1 MSSFSEMGATRVL
14 CGAAQQ
20 ASSLC
25 GNSPASWNSKLTS
38 WIRPDSVRPGVDP
51 LISIRSD
58 DRYSGARRTQGR
70 RQVRGIRLALS
81 SCLLLAL
88 VAGCTKTAAFTEVKP
103 ADELYA
109 EGLEKLEGRRIF
121 WLFRMINYDA
131 AIESFQAIIDNYPY
145 SDFEDRAQLKI
156 ADAYFDDERYEEAL
170 AYYQDFSDL
179 HTQHKK
185 VAYALLR
192 AAQCHFN
199 QIESIERDQS
209 ATNEATTALEKLIR
223 NHPYAEETREG
234 EEMMVKLRTRLA
246 LNMLHIADFYLD
258 RTHWQSAAA
267 RYRRVLDEFPG
278 LGLDARA
285 LYRLGV
291 CLENMRRE
299 DEALR
304 LYHVVV
310 ENYSDSASARRASSR
325 IAQAE

>member
-1 MSSFSEMGATRVL
+1 MPHPRPSPSKAIAANAARPSGRHADPAGVGERAFSTPP
-14 CGAAQQ
+14 
-20 ASSLC
+20 S
-25 GNSPASWNSKLTS
+25 
-38 WIRPDSVRPGVDP
+38 SVRRSRPV
-51 LISIRSD
+51 IR
-58 DRYSGARRTQGR
+58 RAAL
-70 RQVRGIRLALS
+70 VLAT
-81 SCLLLAL
+81 CLLGGAFGGAL
-88 VAGCTKTAAFTEVKP
+88 GCATKTATFEDVKP

-109 EGLEKLEGRRIF
+109 EGLEILEGRKILG
-121 WLFRMINYDA
+121 LFTMVNYDA
-131 AIESFQAIIDNYPY
+131 AIESFQSIIDNYPY
-145 SDFEDRAQLKI
+145 SEFEQKAQLKI
-156 ADAYFDDERYEEAL
+156 ADAYFADDRYEEAL
-170 AYYQDFSDL
+170 AYYQDFADL
-179 HTQHKK
+179 HPQHPR

-199 QIESIERDQS
+199 QIGSIEHDQS
-209 ATNEATTALEKLIR
+209 ATYEATTALEKLIQ
-223 NHPYAEETREG
+223 NHPYAPETREG

-246 LNMLHIADFYLD
+246 QNMLHIADFYLD

-267 RYRRVLDEFPG
+267 RYRRVLDEYPG

-310 ENYSDSASARRASSR
+310 ENYADSASAKRARSR